1 VAVVG
6 LGYWGPNLLRNFGT
20 TTGAELRAICDL
32 DPARVASLQRRYPSV
47 RTYTSFE
54 DLLRDPEIDALAIC
68 TPVRTHHPLAQAA
81 LEAGKHVLVEKPMTH
96 STETAEALVR
106 LAEERGLTLMVDHT
120 FVHNPAV
127 DKIKEILESGAI
139 GDVLYFDS
147 VRISLGLFQHD
158 LNVVWDL
165 AAHDVSIMDYLFD
178 RDPVWVS
185 AVGSTHFGRHENLAY
200 VTIKFDDH
208 LIAHLHVNWLAPVK
222 IRSTLIGGS
231 RQMIVYD
238 DLSPSEKIRV
248 YDKGVT
254 LQAGPKRRARALID
268 YRVGDMYSP
277 YVDKAEPLERV
288 CRGFIHAILTGTV
301 PRSDGRAGLRVV
313 RILEAAQQSI
323 KKEGG
328 RVFLSGSRT
337 SRGTGESSSTPRRQK
352 AP

>member
-1 VAVVG
+1 
-6 LGYWGPNLLRNFGT
+6 
-20 TTGAELRAICDL
+20 
-32 DPARVASLQRRYPSV
+32 
-47 RTYTSFE
+47 
-54 DLLRDPEIDALAIC
+54 
-68 TPVRTHHPLAQAA
+68 
-81 LEAGKHVLVEKPMTH
+81 MTH
-96 STETAEALVR
+96 SVETAEALVQ
-106 LAEERGLTLMVDHT
+106 LADSRGLTLMVDHT

-127 DKIKEILESGAI
+127 DKIKEIIESGTI

-178 RDPVWVS
+178 RDPAWVS

-222 IRSTLIGGS
+222 LRSTLIGGS

-254 LQAGPKRRARALID
+254 LQAGPKRRAQALID
-268 YRVGDMYSP
+268 YRVGDMYAP

-288 CRGFIHAILTGTV
+288 CRSFVSAVLTGSV

-323 KKEGG
+323 RKDGG
-328 RVFLSGSRT
+328 RVFLKPSRRT
-337 SRGTGESSSTPRRQK
+337 RGAGESSSTPRRQK
-352 AP
+352 SP